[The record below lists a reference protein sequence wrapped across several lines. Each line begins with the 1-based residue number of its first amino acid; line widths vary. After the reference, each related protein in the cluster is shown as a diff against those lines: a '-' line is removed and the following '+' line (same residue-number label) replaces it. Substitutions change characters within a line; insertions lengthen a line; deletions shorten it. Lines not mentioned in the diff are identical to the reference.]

1 MTNPDTLT
9 ADALRQLNALI
20 LSFSITGTQAISLYR
35 LAGNNW
41 PQAQAALIR
50 AEMAGEDVY
59 SGAMRRL
66 SEEAECAAG

>member
-1 MTNPDTLT
+1 MPESDTLSP
-9 ADALRQLNALI
+9 ADLRQLNALT
-20 LSFSITGTQAISLYR
+20 LSFSITGVQAISLYR

-41 PQAQAALIR
+41 SQAQAALIR

-59 SGAMRRL
+59 AGARRRL